1 MENQMETP
9 NSTTPYWELYDLD
22 IQGHHS
28 FGLFATEELAKRAQT
43 LSGKCYSIKY
53 HPPQPLVGSIDSWLQ
68 ENQRQMVQRARAKL
82 TAEEFA
88 LLTGGFTA
96 RN

>member
-1 MENQMETP
+1 METP

-28 FGLFATEELAKRAQT
+28 YGLFATEELAKSAQT
-43 LSGKCYSIKY
+43 LSGKYYSIKY
-53 HPPQPLVGSIDSWLQ
+53 HPPQPLIGSIESWMQ
-68 ENQRQMVQRARAKL
+68 ETQRQIVQRARAKL

-88 LLTGGFTA
+88 LLTGGSTTW
-96 RN
+96 N